1 VPTGDSIRTEDD
13 PVKEEPKADEFA
25 DDSISE
31 VELLL
36 AVRRSLLFLSACVE
50 GAIADAKVAD
60 RIVAAPGLLE
70 QVARV
75 PRQFE
80 ELLTGV
86 IGLNDK
92 GVGFIATA
100 LE

>member
-1 VPTGDSIRTEDD
+1 MAVAGPQRGRETAALKCDSTHTEDD
-13 PVKEEPKADEFA
+13 PVKEKTD
-25 DDSISE
+25 
-31 VELLL
+31 
-36 AVRRSLLFLSACVE
+36 VE
-50 GAIADAKVAD
+50 GEIADAKVAD
-60 RIVAAPGLLE
+60 RITAGGLLE

-86 IGLNDK
+86 IGLSDQD
-92 GVGFIATA
+92 VGFIATA

>member
-1 VPTGDSIRTEDD
+1 
-13 PVKEEPKADEFA
+13 
-25 DDSISE
+25 

-60 RIVAAPGLLE
+60 RITSARGLLE

-75 PRQFE
+75 SRQFD

>member
-1 VPTGDSIRTEDD
+1 MNGDFIRMEDD
-13 PVKEEPKADEFA
+13 PVKEQTD
-25 DDSISE
+25 
-31 VELLL
+31 
-36 AVRRSLLFLSACVE
+36 VE
-50 GAIADAKVAD
+50 GEIANAKVAD
-60 RIVAAPGLLE
+60 RIVAARGLLE

-86 IGLNDK
+86 IGLSDQD
-92 GVGFIATA
+92 VGFIATA

>member
-1 VPTGDSIRTEDD
+1 M
-13 PVKEEPKADEFA
+13 
-25 DDSISE
+25 
-31 VELLL
+31 
-36 AVRRSLLFLSACVE
+36 
-50 GAIADAKVAD
+50 
-60 RIVAAPGLLE
+60 
-70 QVARV
+70 V

-86 IGLNDK
+86 IGLSDK